1 LLYLP
6 ISENNHKSGTPS
18 LEGFQN
24 GDNIKLDNKLVICQI
39 CKIQKTQDD
48 VIPGM
53 LIRQSIV
60 ESIQKKYPDWSP
72 EGYICL
78 SDLNHFRTELVQ
90 GYLEEEKGELSEL
103 ELNVVKSLREQE
115 LLSKDINTE
124 FDRNITFG
132 QRIADKVAVFGGSW
146 RFIIIFGCVL
156 VTWIIINSIVLL
168 WRPYDPYPF
177 ILLNLILSCLAA
189 IQAPVIMMS
198 QNRQEVKD
206 RLRGEHD
213 YEVNLKAELEIR
225 HLSEKIDHLLSH
237 QWQRLL
243 EIQQVQME
251 VMEELSRKHSEEDT
265 QHIKDDTSNKHS
277 EIS

>member
-1 LLYLP
+1 
-6 ISENNHKSGTPS
+6 
-18 LEGFQN
+18 
-24 GDNIKLDNKLVICQI
+24 LDNKLVICQI